1 MCDQCGDP
9 SPLVGR
15 QGNTFTREVSEDA
28 GRMGAWVASEAVLEL
43 HMDGGKGN
51 GKLVRARSPRAGS

>member
-1 MCDQCGDP
+1 M
-9 SPLVGR
+9 VGR